1 MSNTSKNFDFREL
14 ASDLIGLVKDRTKDV
29 ASSTAKPDDNRVQ
42 AAVLS
47 AISETPKNASE
58 IKRLISLASAGAWNP
73 SSGEIQ
79 KALTTLESDKSLTA
93 KLEGDRKVFS
103 ITKAGKAKLKS
114 AAAETT
120 EANTDE
126 SKPKMKL
133 SGFPDL
139 ADLTG
144 INCSPEFLRA
154 ASKLAPAMIDLA
166 KTGSKTQQAAAAALL
181 DETRHKLHVILAE
194 K

>member
-47 AISETPKNASE
+47 AISETPKNAAE
-58 IKRLISLASAGAWNP
+58 IKRLISLASAGVWNP

-114 AAAETT
+114 AATETT
-120 EANTDE
+120 EATTEE
-126 SKPKMKL
+126 SKPKMKF

-144 INCSPEFLRA
+144 INSSPEFLRA